1 MILTYDEGFKRASN
15 PEWFKSFF
23 KRDEIATDEEV
34 KKINEL
40 ALEVGLSYLKEYL
53 EEDRDVILQREYV
66 ADLISYLEEVK
77 GGTNGRNF
85 EGDSKTKNK
94 KDLDTFAENAL
105 RENKT
110 FATCRCFRGHEF
122 I

>member
-85 EGDSKTKNK
+85 EGDPKIK
-94 KDLDTFAENAL
+94 K
-105 RENKT
+105 
-110 FATCRCFRGHEF
+110 
-122 I
+122 

>member
-23 KRDEIATDEEV
+23 KRDEIATDGEI

-85 EGDSKTKNK
+85 EGDSKTKK
-94 KDLDTFAENAL
+94 
-105 RENKT
+105 
-110 FATCRCFRGHEF
+110 
-122 I
+122 

>member
-40 ALEVGLSYLKEYL
+40 ALEVGLSYLMEYL

-85 EGDSKTKNK
+85 EGDSKTKK
-94 KDLDTFAENAL
+94 
-105 RENKT
+105 
-110 FATCRCFRGHEF
+110 
-122 I
+122 

>member
-34 KKINEL
+34 K
-40 ALEVGLSYLKEYL
+40 
-53 EEDRDVILQREYV
+53 
-66 ADLISYLEEVK
+66 

-85 EGDSKTKNK
+85 EGDSKTKK
-94 KDLDTFAENAL
+94 
-105 RENKT
+105 
-110 FATCRCFRGHEF
+110 
-122 I
+122 

>member
-40 ALEVGLSYLKEYL
+40 ALEVGLSYLNEYL
-53 EEDRDVILQREYV
+53 EDDSDIILQREYV

-85 EGDSKTKNK
+85 EGDSKTKK
-94 KDLDTFAENAL
+94 
-105 RENKT
+105 
-110 FATCRCFRGHEF
+110 
-122 I
+122 

>member
-40 ALEVGLSYLKEYL
+40 ALKVGLSYLKEYL

-85 EGDSKTKNK
+85 EGDSKTKK
-94 KDLDTFAENAL
+94 
-105 RENKT
+105 
-110 FATCRCFRGHEF
+110 
-122 I
+122 

>member
-66 ADLISYLEEVK
+66 ADLISYLEEVN

-85 EGDSKTKNK
+85 EGDSKTKK
-94 KDLDTFAENAL
+94 
-105 RENKT
+105 
-110 FATCRCFRGHEF
+110 
-122 I
+122 

>member
-23 KRDEIATDEEV
+23 KRGEIATDEEV

-85 EGDSKTKNK
+85 EGDSKTKK
-94 KDLDTFAENAL
+94 
-105 RENKT
+105 
-110 FATCRCFRGHEF
+110 
-122 I
+122 

>member
-15 PEWFKSFF
+15 PECFKSFF

-85 EGDSKTKNK
+85 EGDSKTKK
-94 KDLDTFAENAL
+94 
-105 RENKT
+105 
-110 FATCRCFRGHEF
+110 
-122 I
+122 

>member
-77 GGTNGRNF
+77 VGTNGRNF
-85 EGDSKTKNK
+85 EGDSKTKK
-94 KDLDTFAENAL
+94 
-105 RENKT
+105 
-110 FATCRCFRGHEF
+110 
-122 I
+122 

>member
-15 PEWFKSFF
+15 PQWFKSFF

-53 EEDRDVILQREYV
+53 KEDRDVILQREYV

-85 EGDSKTKNK
+85 EGDSKTKK
-94 KDLDTFAENAL
+94 
-105 RENKT
+105 
-110 FATCRCFRGHEF
+110 
-122 I
+122 

>member
-40 ALEVGLSYLKEYL
+40 ALEVGLSYLNEYL

-85 EGDSKTKNK
+85 EGDSKTKK
-94 KDLDTFAENAL
+94 
-105 RENKT
+105 
-110 FATCRCFRGHEF
+110 
-122 I
+122 

>member
-40 ALEVGLSYLKEYL
+40 ALEVGLSYL

-85 EGDSKTKNK
+85 EGNPKTKK
-94 KDLDTFAENAL
+94 
-105 RENKT
+105 
-110 FATCRCFRGHEF
+110 
-122 I
+122 

>member
-1 MILTYDEGFKRASN
+1 MILTYDEGLKRASN
-15 PEWFKSFF
+15 PVWFKSFF

-85 EGDSKTKNK
+85 EGDSKTKK
-94 KDLDTFAENAL
+94 
-105 RENKT
+105 
-110 FATCRCFRGHEF
+110 
-122 I
+122 

>member
-23 KRDEIATDEEV
+23 KRDEIAMDEEV

-85 EGDSKTKNK
+85 EGDPKTKK
-94 KDLDTFAENAL
+94 
-105 RENKT
+105 
-110 FATCRCFRGHEF
+110 
-122 I
+122 